1 MRSKKTN
8 FLQISV
14 LIAGIIFILLGI
26 VFATSPAATFK
37 IFNENIAAK
46 WNKPAAD
53 SEFFSEYLTKDFN
66 YDSIELIRDNEFIAP
81 LYLIVRAFGVLL
93 IFTGF
98 LMILPIF
105 DPLKY
110 RIVAYTNGV
119 FFPFISSIIFLK
131 NGLFIGVKKINANG
145 GDYIHLLIVILG
157 IVFIVLSFMIFFAL
171 MLTRKDALDGK
182 E

>member
-8 FLQISV
+8 FFQIAV
-14 LIAGIIFILLGI
+14 LITGAVFILLGI
-26 VFATSPAATFK
+26 AFSTSPITTIK
-37 IFNENIAAK
+37 VFNENISEK
-46 WNKPAAD
+46 WNKSAD
-53 SEFFSEYLTKDFN
+53 ENEYASADVIRNFS
-66 YDSIELIRDNEFIAP
+66 YDNNDLIRDDEFIAP
-81 LYLIVRAFGVLL
+81 LYLLVRAFGILL

-110 RIVAYTNGV
+110 RIIAYSNGV

-131 NGLFIGVKKINANG
+131 NGLFIEAKKGQPG

-157 IVFIVLSFMIFFAL
+157 IIFMVLSFMVFSAL
-171 MLTRKDALDGK
+171 ILTRKDALAGK

>member
-8 FLQISV
+8 FFQISV
-14 LIAGIIFILLGI
+14 LVTGVIFILLGI
-26 VFATSPAATFK
+26 AFSTSPITTFK
-37 IFNENIAAK
+37 IFNENVSAK
-46 WNKPAAD
+46 WNKSAAD
-53 SEFFSEYLTKDFN
+53 NEFVSDDVIKNFS
-66 YDSIELIRDNEFIAP
+66 YDSNDLIRDDEFVAP
-81 LYLIVRAFGVLL
+81 LYLIVRSFGILL

-110 RIVAYTNGV
+110 RIIAYSNGV
-119 FFPFISSIIFLK
+119 LFPFISSIIFLK
-131 NGLFIGVKKINANG
+131 NGLFIGVKKEGAS

-157 IVFIVLSFMIFFAL
+157 IIFIVLSFMVFSAL
-171 MLTRKDALDGK
+171 ILTRKDALEGK

>member
-8 FLQISV
+8 FFQISV
-14 LIAGIIFILLGI
+14 LITGVIFILLGI
-26 VFATSPAATFK
+26 AFSTSPVTAFK
-37 IFNENIAAK
+37 IFNENVSAK
-46 WNKPAAD
+46 WNKSAVENEYTSAAD
-53 SEFFSEYLTKDFN
+53 IRNFS
-66 YDSIELIRDNEFIAP
+66 YDSNDLIRDDEFVAP
-81 LYLIVRAFGVLL
+81 LYLIVRVFGVLL

-110 RIVAYTNGV
+110 RIVAYSNGV

-131 NGLFIGVKKINANG
+131 NGLFIGVRKDNPN

-157 IVFIVLSFMIFFAL
+157 IIFIMLSFMVFSAL
-171 MLTRKDALDGK
+171 MLTRKDALEGK

>member
-1 MRSKKTN
+1 VRSKKTN
-8 FLQISV
+8 FFQVSV
-14 LIAGIIFILLGI
+14 LITGVIFILLGI
-26 VFATSPAATFK
+26 AFSTSPITAFK
-37 IFNENIAAK
+37 IFNENVSAK
-46 WNKPAAD
+46 WNKPVAGN
-53 SEFFSEYLTKDFN
+53 EFVSDEVIRNFN
-66 YDSIELIRDNEFIAP
+66 YDGNELIRDNEFVAP
-81 LYLIVRAFGVLL
+81 LYLIVRAFGILL

-110 RIVAYTNGV
+110 RIIAYSNGV

-131 NGLFIGVKKINANG
+131 NGLFIGVKKESSG

-157 IVFIVLSFMIFFAL
+157 IIFIMLSFMVFFAL
-171 MLTRKDALDGK
+171 MLTRKDALGGK

>member
-8 FLQISV
+8 FFQLSV
-14 LIAGIIFILLGI
+14 LITGAVFILFG
-26 VFATSPAATFK
+26 VAFSTSPITAFK
-37 IFNENIAAK
+37 IFNENVSAK
-46 WNKPAAD
+46 WNKGAA
-53 SEFFSEYLTKDFN
+53 
-66 YDSIELIRDNEFIAP
+66 DNEFISDDVIRNFSYDSSDLIRDDEFVAP
-81 LYLIVRAFGVLL
+81 LYLIVRSFGVLL

-110 RIVAYTNGV
+110 RIIAYSIGV

-131 NGLFIGVKKINANG
+131 NGLFIGVRKENVN
-145 GDYIHLLIVILG
+145 GDYIHLLVVILG
-157 IVFIVLSFMIFFAL
+157 IIFLVLSIVVFSSL
-171 MLTRKDALDGK
+171 MLTRKDALEGK